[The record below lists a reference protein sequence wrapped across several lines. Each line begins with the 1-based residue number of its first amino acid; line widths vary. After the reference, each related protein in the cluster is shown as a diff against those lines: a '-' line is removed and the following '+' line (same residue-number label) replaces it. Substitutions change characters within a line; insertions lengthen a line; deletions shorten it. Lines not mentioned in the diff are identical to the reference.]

1 MSQPNK
7 TIATTLHC
15 RVDNTPAIL
24 ERLLRTVRVRGFT
37 LENLTMKTN
46 VQSLEVELRV
56 RGQRNIV
63 MLTTQLGIFAHVQDQ
78 FLTGHANAGRLSAWV
93 R

>member
-1 MSQPNK
+1 MSQPDK
-7 TIATTLHC
+7 IIATTLHC

-46 VQSLEVELRV
+46 VQSLEVKLRV

-63 MLTTQLGIFAHVQDQ
+63 MLINQLGKLVDVNDVY
-78 FLTGHANAGRLSAWV
+78 LSDHANDQRLSA
-93 R
+93 